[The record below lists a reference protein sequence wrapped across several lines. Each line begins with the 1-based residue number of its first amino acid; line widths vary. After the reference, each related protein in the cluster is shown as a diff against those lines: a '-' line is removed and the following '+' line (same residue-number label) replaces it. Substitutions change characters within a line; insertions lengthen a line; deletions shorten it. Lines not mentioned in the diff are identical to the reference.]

1 MQIHIANDPKH
12 WNKIVDRSAYS
23 VLHHRY
29 ELNALRKNPLPLLIE
44 EQNHRFL
51 FPLTTAKIFKSF
63 GVATSPI
70 YNYASLLPETEDD
83 IHLIPRALDCTTDF
97 LRNLRVDYLSA
108 CASTFWPRP
117 YATSINSWFEDHE
130 ASVQILYAHM
140 FRTRNMTF
148 EEIWKDKFN
157 KNARY
162 NVRRAE
168 REGVEVIEIET
179 VDDIR
184 RWNEDIYRCNILALK
199 RQGREGAYPDSYKE
213 VYFTELASAKKLL
226 KQYFKIYGAIYR
238 GRLIAYMIVQEYNKL
253 MEVSK
258 AMSHTSF
265 LDKRP
270 NDAIVSHL
278 IKIACDMGFELFEY
292 GLERTKLGGK
302 IPSLHPTLEMFRFK
316 FGFEEVPVLV
326 YRLGLTRSGRVLQ
339 RLFSSREHLVTR
351 YASAPS
357 LVRRVLLRL
366 YAPRRRELSTFLST

>member
-1 MQIHIANDPKH
+1 MQIHVAKNPEH
-12 WNKIVDRSAYS
+12 WNKIVDRSGYS

-51 FPLTTAKIFKSF
+51 FPLTSAKIFKSF

-70 YNYASLLPETEDD
+70 YNYTSLLPGTEDD
-83 IHLIPRALDCTTDF
+83 IHLIPRALDCVAEF
-97 LRNLRVDYLSA
+97 LRNVKVDYLST
-108 CASTFWPRP
+108 CAPAFLPRP
-117 YATSINSWFEDHE
+117 YVTLVNSWFEDHD
-130 ASVQILYAHM
+130 ASVQVLYAHM
-140 FRTRNMTF
+140 FRTRNMSF
-148 EEIWKDKFN
+148 EEIWKDKFS

-179 VDDIR
+179 LDDIR
-184 RWNEDIYRCNILALK
+184 RWEEDIFRCNISALK
-199 RQGREGAYPDSYKE
+199 RQGRAGAYPDSCRE
-213 VYFTELASAKKLL
+213 VYFTELASTKTLL
-226 KQYFKIYGAIYR
+226 RQYFKIYAAIYS

-258 AMSHTSF
+258 AMSHTNF

-270 NDAIVSHL
+270 NDALVSHL
-278 IKIACDMGFELFEY
+278 IKIACEAGFELFEY
-292 GLERTKLGGK
+292 GLERTRLGGK
-302 IPSLHPTLEMFRFK
+302 IPSLHPTLETFRFK
-316 FGFEEVPVLV
+316 FGFEEVPLLV
-326 YRLGLTRSGRVLQ
+326 YRLGLTRSGKVLQ
-339 RLFSSREHLVTR
+339 RLFSGREHLVTR

-366 YAPRRRELSTFLST
+366 YVPRRRELSVFLST